1 MLMHRLLKEKREK
14 RKRKKN
20 FILFYFVLIS
30 VLKNIYENLKIVIKN
45 SRALRKCFVISFK

>member
-20 FILFYFVLIS
+20 FILFHFVLIS
-30 VLKNIYENLKIVIKN
+30 VLKNIYENLKIVIK
-45 SRALRKCFVISFK
+45 K

>member
-30 VLKNIYENLKIVIKN
+30 VLKNIYENLKIVIK
-45 SRALRKCFVISFK
+45 K

>member
-20 FILFYFVLIS
+20 FILFHFVLIS

-45 SRALRKCFVISFK
+45 SRALQKCFVISFK